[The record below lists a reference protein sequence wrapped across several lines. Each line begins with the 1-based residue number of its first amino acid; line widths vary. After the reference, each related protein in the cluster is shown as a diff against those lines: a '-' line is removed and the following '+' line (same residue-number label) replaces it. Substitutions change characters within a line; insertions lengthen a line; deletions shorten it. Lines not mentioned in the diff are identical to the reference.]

1 MLDFVMLIGLSG
13 SGKDSYTEYLKKS
26 KPYTVISRRLITEVL
41 AKETKKPI
49 DEIIRSEGVYDYDS
63 LIEEQIATA
72 IKNNENIIVNKAF
85 LTKPSREEIRS
96 LVPENYTSIGIV
108 FNIPIDVVTSRLQKL
123 EKETGIRTNQKLV
136 EIQRNRFALP
146 DPSEFDE
153 IVTVDE
159 TWSPND

>member
-26 KPYTVISRRLITEVL
+26 KPYTVISRRLITEAL

-96 LVPENYTSIGIV
+96 LVPENYTAIGIV

-123 EKETGIRTNQKLV
+123 EEKTGIRTNQKLV
-136 EIQRNRFALP
+136 EIQRNRFVLP

>member
-26 KPYTVISRRLITEVL
+26 KPYTVISRRLITEAL

-96 LVPENYTSIGIV
+96 LVPENYTAIGIV
-108 FNIPIDVVTSRLQKL
+108 FNIPIDIVTSRLQKL
-123 EKETGIRTNQKLV
+123 EEKTGIRTNQKLV
-136 EIQRNRFALP
+136 EIQRNRFVLP